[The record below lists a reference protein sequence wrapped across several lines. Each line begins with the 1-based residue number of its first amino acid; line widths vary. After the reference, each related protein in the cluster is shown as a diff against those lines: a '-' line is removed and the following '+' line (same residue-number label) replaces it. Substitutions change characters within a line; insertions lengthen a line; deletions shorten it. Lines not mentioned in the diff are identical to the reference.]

1 MREVIERTQDFGLE
15 EENGSNVSRI
25 PAYLDSSGQPYVST
39 ITSYS
44 VLRTRLFHCFWASAV
59 CHAVML

>member
-15 EENGSNVSRI
+15 EESGSNVSRI
-25 PAYLDSSGQPYVST
+25 PAYLDSSGQPYVSA

-44 VLRTRLFHCFWASAV
+44 VQDSFTVFGHRQC
-59 CHAVML
+59 VMQ